1 MFYSSLLFS
10 YMAYN
15 SSLRVDTKC
24 LVKEQTDKL
33 IFQLTVAD
41 AFIFNYYNYTLS
53 RYYYLH
59 VIKSMAR
66 LKKMFLTRTL
76 QLSLELMEYKYPD
89 LKSISF
95 LL

>member
-15 SSLRVDTKC
+15 SSLRVDTKS

-33 IFQLTVAD
+33 IFQLTVTD
-41 AFIFNYYNYTLS
+41 TFIFNYYNYTLS

-59 VIKSMAR
+59 VIKSIAR